1 MAVPLYKHNLGREIC
16 NNGRK
21 AKEIKRKIEGTIRA
35 LGKKIPPHVFV

>member
-1 MAVPLYKHNLGREIC
+1 MAVPLYKHSLGHEIC

-35 LGKKIPPHVFV
+35 LGEILPPRVFV